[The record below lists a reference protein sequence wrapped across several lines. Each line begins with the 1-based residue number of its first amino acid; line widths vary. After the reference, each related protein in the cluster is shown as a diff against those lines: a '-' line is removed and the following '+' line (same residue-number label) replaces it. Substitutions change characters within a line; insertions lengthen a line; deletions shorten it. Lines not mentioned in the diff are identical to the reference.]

1 MTINCFNISV
11 SFQQRCK
18 RIIFSLPKIQTGK
31 KSSGFVTQFITM
43 VTHRNNF
50 AKSIPTVV
58 LLTLK
63 KTKQK
68 KNNIHSPTPLLPI
81 SFKLCMKEPE
91 IPTLGSNSVK

>member
-1 MTINCFNISV
+1 MTINCSNISV

-18 RIIFSLPKIQTGK
+18 RIIFSLPKIQIGK

-50 AKSIPTVV
+50 AKSVPTVV

-63 KTKQK
+63 KQNKRKT
-68 KNNIHSPTPLLPI
+68 ISTPPPLY
-81 SFKLCMKEPE
+81 SQ
-91 IPTLGSNSVK
+91 